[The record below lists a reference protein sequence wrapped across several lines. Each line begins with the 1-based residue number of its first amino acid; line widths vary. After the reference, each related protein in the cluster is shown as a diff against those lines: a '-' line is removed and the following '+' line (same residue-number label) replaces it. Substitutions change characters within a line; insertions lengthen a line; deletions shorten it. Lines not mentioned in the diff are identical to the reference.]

1 MRQHQLHGSLAR
13 QPSCRSPPAKPARPA
28 EHGTTLDPLH
38 HICAA
43 ASTQTTAPPM
53 SISACVLILSVL
65 EYISTRGVYLPPKFD
80 LSWPLIAIDPLS
92 LGHTKME
99 TRPTRILIK
108 SVTLALY
115 PPKLSSL
122 DCSYFLMDPTC
133 VLFHISV
140 FSHLENQRKLTFGFV
155 GRFRLRGIAAHV
167 RYELH
172 QRRSECIRS
181 VSLRAFLGSPLLCC
195 SGLSSVTMPQPG

>member
-1 MRQHQLHGSLAR
+1 MLHRL
-13 QPSCRSPPAKPARPA
+13 
-28 EHGTTLDPLH
+28 
-38 HICAA
+38 
-43 ASTQTTAPPM
+43 
-53 SISACVLILSVL
+53 
-65 EYISTRGVYLPPKFD
+65 YLPPKFD
-80 LSWPLIAIDPLS
+80 LSWPLIAIDPVS
-92 LGHTKME
+92 LGHAKME

-133 VLFHISV
+133 ILFHISV
-140 FSHLENQRKLTFGFV
+140 FSHLDNQRKLTFGFV

-172 QRRSECIRS
+172 QRRSECTGPHAPLSTAQHSIRCITSAQRQAHRRRHRRCQS
-181 VSLRAFLGSPLLCC
+181 VHVC
-195 SGLSSVTMPQPG
+195 